1 MMNPSPPMLDPAIPL
16 LIRAGTLLL
25 LLVVMWLNRSR
36 FGGNGGYQ
44 MMMAGIG
51 VVLLANLFEA
61 LTLNLRLSQFRFG
74 GIALLYGFGVV
85 LICYGITRWARW
97 IDGIRKDAAEAERL
111 QAQLEGQ
118 RLQLLESHRVGRLGY
133 WVADPQ
139 AQSIT
144 WSGVPA
150 DTLGLDPRQRLP
162 FREVEALLH
171 PDHRQ
176 VLQDALAETLRSG
189 RRFDLQVQMRDRAG
203 VYHWLSLAGV
213 PQRDAE
219 GKRWVFGVVQDVDA
233 AKRAELSRAAMS
245 ALLQGVID
253 AIPCMIAVKDR
264 DLRYL
269 FANAYARALFLPPA
283 MAGESLVG
291 RTYAEIAPPELV
303 AITDAEDR
311 AVLDGQPMPFTEVQ
325 RRYRDDASDRWWMT
339 KVALRSRPDGP
350 ADHLLTVALD
360 ISALKQAEETARH
373 AQREIEYQAAQLQD
387 LAEQYRLECER
398 AVEASRA
405 KSDFL
410 ASMSHELRTP
420 LNAIIGFAE
429 IITNQLFGSVTPK
442 YIECS
447 EDILS
452 SGRHLLN
459 LINDIL
465 DMARIEA
472 GRYELDIRQADAG
485 AILESSMRL
494 VRLRAQNRG
503 ITLEHQIDDD
513 LDDVAVDA
521 QALKQIAINLL
532 TNAVKFTE
540 AGGDVR
546 LSAVRVG
553 DGLRLSVSD
562 TGIGIKREHQEKIF
576 EPFWQVEGPLA
587 RRHEGSGL
595 GLAITRQLVDLHH
608 GRIEVH
614 SIPERGTNV
623 SVWLYPAPQHPHD
636 TPGFPFAG
644 AAGE

>member
-1 MMNPSPPMLDPAIPL
+1 MMNPSPPLLDPAVPL

-25 LLVVMWLNRSR
+25 LVVVMWVNRHR
-36 FGGNGGYQ
+36 FGRNGGYH
-44 MMMAGIG
+44 MMMAGIA
-51 VVLLANLFEA
+51 VILLANLFEA
-61 LTLNLRLSQFRFG
+61 FTLNLRLSQLRFG
-74 GIALLYGFGVV
+74 AIGLLYV
-85 LICYGITRWARW
+85 LGIGLLCYGIMRWARW
-97 IDGIRKDAAEAERL
+97 IDGIRKDAAEAEKL
-111 QAQLEGQ
+111 QGQLEGQ

-133 WVADPQ
+133 WVADPE

-150 DTLGLDPRQRLP
+150 DTLGLDPRQRLS
-162 FREVEALLH
+162 FREIETLLH

-176 VLQDALAETLRSG
+176 MLNDALVETLRSG
-189 RRFDLQVQMRDRAG
+189 RRFDLQVQMRDRGGA
-203 VYHWLSLAGV
+203 YHWLALAGV
-213 PQRDAE
+213 PQRDPE

-245 ALLQGVID
+245 TLLQGVID
-253 AIPCMIAVKDR
+253 AIPCMIVVKDR
-264 DLRYL
+264 ELRYL

-291 RTYAEIAPPELV
+291 RSYADIAPPELV

-311 AVLDGQPMPFTEVQ
+311 AVLDGQTMPFTEVQ
-325 RRYRDDASDRWWMT
+325 RRYREDASDRWWMT

-360 ISALKQAEETARH
+360 IGALKQAEETARH
-373 AQREIEYQAAQLQD
+373 AQREVEYQAAQLQD

-447 EDILS
+447 EDILA

-494 VRLRAQNRG
+494 VRLRAQSRN

-540 AGGDVR
+540 SGGDVR
-546 LSAVRVG
+546 LQAVRVG

-623 SVWLYPAPQHPHD
+623 SVWLYPSPQPGD
-636 TPGFPFAG
+636 KPGFPFAG
-644 AAGE
+644 AAGD